1 MCLYLWQGWQPS
13 DTETGEES
21 TGSGAVR
28 WQAERRAAMMTI
40 ISYARAKYQSTV
52 QPPLKL
58 VWAGHEPQD
67 FINFFPEWSSNNI
80 VARTNQEV
88 TTVCIVRDEVRGSG
102 SLMLLCSMPPTRGLW
117 VPLWHMRVSVSNI

>member
-1 MCLYLWQGWQPS
+1 MCLYLWQGWLPS

-40 ISYARAKYQSTV
+40 ISYARAKYGAAR
-52 QPPLKL
+52 PPLRL

-67 FINFFPEWSSNNI
+67 FVNFFPEWSLNNL

-88 TTVCIVRDEVRGSG
+88 TPVCKVPDEAELQFSYACHKDTSQSIKG
-102 SLMLLCSMPPTRGLW
+102 CHNP
-117 VPLWHMRVSVSNI
+117 

>member
-67 FINFFPEWSSNNI
+67 FINFFPEWSNNNI

-88 TTVCIVRDEVRGSG
+88 NTVRGSG
-102 SLMLLCSMPPTRGLW
+102 FLMPLKTQLKALECPLLEGFGCLYG
-117 VPLWHMRVSVSNI
+117 I

>member
-40 ISYARAKYQSTV
+40 ISYARAKYGGAR
-52 QPPLKL
+52 PPLRL

-67 FINFFPEWSSNNI
+67 FVNFFPEWSLNNL

-88 TTVCIVRDEVRGSG
+88 TTVQDEPPF
-102 SLMLLCSMPPTRGLW
+102 LLCHKDTSQGIGH
-117 VPLWHMRVSVSNI
+117 V